1 MQRCLELD
9 PTSVHAH
16 LLKSQIYL
24 AQGNFAMCSHCL
36 ELGVSHNFQVG
47 GPLRPVTCSAPPNPS
62 WLRSPQALG
71 EKPRELPASSDPPLA
86 RRRGGGGHGGQAQ
99 WALGALSSSGD
110 GAPPSAGLF

>member
-1 MQRCLELD
+1 MFLGELENAQSTVQRCLELD

-47 GPLRPVTCSAPPNPS
+47 LLCALSPAPH
-62 WLRSPQALG
+62 L
-71 EKPRELPASSDPPLA
+71 
-86 RRRGGGGHGGQAQ
+86 QAQ
-99 WALGALSSSGD
+99 LAAGPTGLGR
-110 GAPPSAGLF
+110 GAPGAPCILCPSAGPQAGEGLVGSGCHEQQR